1 MLARAAQNGQGVPLK
16 PDGCD
21 NNDIPYD
28 FQEAVDQAYRIISW
42 LDNLPSKEIPPIWM
56 WPFDN
61 KVNEWFE
68 AVKQSRD
75 EGGPGPGEEG
85 NMMQNELTKGRGKD
99 S

>member
-16 PDGCD
+16 PDGCE

-42 LDNLPSKEIPPIWM
+42 LDNLVAKEVPPMWM
-56 WPFDN
+56 WPFDR
-61 KVNEWFE
+61 KITEWFD
-68 AVKQSRD
+68 AVKRERD
-75 EGGPGPGEEG
+75 GDSSADEPE
-85 NMMQNELTKGRGKD
+85 MMQNEFARGRGRD